1 MDSVAHLAMSFREDE
16 QLSDPEIEQPA
27 DRFFITPRDADIL
40 KPYLE
45 EFQSADTQARK
56 KILGRVMGELYALRP
71 SDSVFDKKDAM
82 RVRDPI
88 SSRSESTDNICRRL
102 GHGSTTTMP
111 VHIAHSSNLSAG
123 GLLAMSSIRRTRM
136 RLAN

>member
-1 MDSVAHLAMSFREDE
+1 MDSILHSATFFGENE
-16 QLSDPEIEQPA
+16 QLSDPGIQQPA

-45 EFQSADTQARK
+45 EFQSADTQAQK

-88 SSRSESTDNICRRL
+88 SSRSVID
-102 GHGSTTTMP
+102 
-111 VHIAHSSNLSAG
+111 
-123 GLLAMSSIRRTRM
+123 
-136 RLAN
+136 